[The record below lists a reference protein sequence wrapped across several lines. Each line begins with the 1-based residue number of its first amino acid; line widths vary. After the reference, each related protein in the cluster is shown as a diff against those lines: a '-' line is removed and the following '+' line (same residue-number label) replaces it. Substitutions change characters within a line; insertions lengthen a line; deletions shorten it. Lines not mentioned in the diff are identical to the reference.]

1 MALLDTIELFSNFS
15 LSGVEAG
22 LALASLL
29 VSKIAVTLSKRI
41 SLPFYEG

>member
-29 VSKIAVTLSKRI
+29 VSKIAVTSSKRI
-41 SLPFYEG
+41 SLSFYQG